1 MTSIDSNPTT
11 AAAKAKKAA
20 ATVLRQH
27 NNENAA
33 KFLALGMAGIMILF
47 IISHWIHISYKYY
60 GARRHRGAA
69 ALRYPIALTRSAF
82 TDIFL
87 LEDNTYI

>member
-1 MTSIDSNPTT
+1 
-11 AAAKAKKAA
+11 
-20 ATVLRQH
+20 VLRQN

-33 KFLALGMAGIMILF
+33 KFLALSMAGIMILF
-47 IISHWIHISYKYY
+47 IISHWTRISYKYY
-60 GARRHRGAA
+60 EARRHRGAP

-82 TDIFL
+82 TNIVL